1 MQTSLQNANTY
12 FYKLLLMNNQHHS
25 SQQLTKELAAL
36 LQRSG
41 AHVSFDDAI
50 KNIPFEDL
58 GKKPNGV
65 PYSIWQQVE
74 HIRIAQKDILDF
86 SVNKNY
92 QELNWPDDYW
102 GKEAAPKDE
111 AAWNQSIASIHS
123 DLDAFIDAFQNAEDI
138 YEPFKH
144 GSGQSW
150 LREALVLFDHNS
162 YHLGEVIALR
172 RLLGNW
178 RT

>member
-1 MQTSLQNANTY
+1 
-12 FYKLLLMNNQHHS
+12 MNNQNNTA
-25 SQQLTKELAAL
+25 QQLKKELATL
-36 LQRSG
+36 LTTSH
-41 AHVSFDDAI
+41 AHVSFDNAI
-50 KNIPFEDL
+50 KNIPLDDL
-58 GKKPNGV
+58 GKKPDNV

-86 SVNKNY
+86 SLNSNY
-92 QELNWPDDYW
+92 KELNWPDGYW
-102 GKEAAPKDE
+102 VTASAPKNE
-111 AAWNQSIASIHS
+111 EEWNQSISNIKS
-123 DLDAFIDAFQNAEDI
+123 DLNAFIEAFQNADDI

-162 YHLGEVIALR
+162 YHLGEIIALR

-178 RT
+178 KS

>member
-1 MQTSLQNANTY
+1 
-12 FYKLLLMNNQHHS
+12 MNNQNNA
-25 SQQLTKELAAL
+25 SQQLKKELATL
-36 LQRSG
+36 LTKSH

-50 KNIPFEDL
+50 KDIPFEDL

-92 QELNWPDDYW
+92 RELNWPADYW
-102 GKEAAPKDE
+102 VEEAAPTDE
-111 AAWNQSIASIHS
+111 AAWNESIGKIQS
-123 DLDAFIDAFQNAEDI
+123 DLNAFIECLQHVDDVYA
-138 YEPFKH
+138 PFKH

-162 YHLGEVIALR
+162 YHLGEIIALR
-172 RLLGNW
+172 RLLDNW
-178 RT
+178 KSEVR

>member
-1 MQTSLQNANTY
+1 MDNQNDSTQRV
-12 FYKLLLMNNQHHS
+12 K
-25 SQQLTKELAAL
+25 KELATL
-36 LQRSG
+36 LIKSH

-50 KNIPFEDL
+50 NNIPFEDL
-58 GKKPNGV
+58 GKKPDGI

-92 QELNWPDDYW
+92 KELNWPNDYW
-102 GKEAAPKDE
+102 VTATAPENE
-111 AAWNQSIASIHS
+111 AAWRQSIAQIKS
-123 DLDAFIDAFQNAEDI
+123 DLNDFIEALQHADDM
-138 YEPFKH
+138 YTPFEH

-162 YHLGEVIALR
+162 YHLGEIIALR
-172 RLLGNW
+172 RLLRNW
-178 RT
+178 K

>member
-1 MQTSLQNANTY
+1 M
-12 FYKLLLMNNQHHS
+12 FLMNNQNHS
-25 SQQLTKELAAL
+25 SQQLKKELATL
-36 LQRSG
+36 LQKSG

-50 KNIPFEDL
+50 RNIPFNDL
-58 GKKPNGV
+58 GKKPNNV

-74 HIRIAQKDILDF
+74 HIRITQKDILDF

-92 QELNWPDDYW
+92 KELNWPDDYW
-102 GKEAAPKDE
+102 VKEPAPRNE
-111 AAWNQSIASIHS
+111 AAWNQNIANIQS
-123 DLDAFIDAFQNAEDI
+123 DLNEFIEALQNADDI

-172 RLLGNW
+172 RLLRNW
-178 RT
+178 KS

>member
-1 MQTSLQNANTY
+1 
-12 FYKLLLMNNQHHS
+12 MNNQRNS
-25 SQQLTKELAAL
+25 SQQIKKELATL
-36 LQRSG
+36 LTKSH

-50 KNIPFEDL
+50 NNIPFDDL
-58 GKKPNGV
+58 GKKPSGV

-92 QELNWPDDYW
+92 IALNWPNDYW
-102 GKEAAPKDE
+102 VKEAAPKDE
-111 AAWNQSIASIHS
+111 AAWNQSIANIQS
-123 DLDAFIDAFQNAEDI
+123 DLHAFIEAFQNGDDI

-162 YHLGEVIALR
+162 YHLGEIIALR

-178 RT
+178 

>member
-1 MQTSLQNANTY
+1 
-12 FYKLLLMNNQHHS
+12 MNNQNNS
-25 SQQLTKELAAL
+25 SQQLKKELATL
-36 LQRSG
+36 LITSH

-50 KNIPFEDL
+50 KNIPFDDL
-58 GKKPNGV
+58 SKKPNNV
-65 PYSIWQQVE
+65 PYSIWQQIE
-74 HIRIAQKDILDF
+74 HIRITQKDILDF

-92 QELNWPDDYW
+92 KELNWPDDYW
-102 GKEAAPKDE
+102 VIASAPENE
-111 AAWNQSIASIHS
+111 AAWNQSIANIQS
-123 DLDAFIDAFQNAEDI
+123 DLNAFIEALQNADDI

-178 RT
+178 KS

>member
-1 MQTSLQNANTY
+1 
-12 FYKLLLMNNQHHS
+12 MNNQDNA
-25 SQQLTKELAAL
+25 SQQVKKELATL
-36 LQRSG
+36 LQRSH
-41 AHVSFDDAI
+41 AHVSFDDAVN
-50 KNIPFEDL
+50 NIPFEDL

-92 QELNWPDDYW
+92 KELNWPDDYW
-102 GKEAAPKDE
+102 VTATAPKNE
-111 AAWNQSIASIHS
+111 AEWNGSISNIKA
-123 DLDAFIDAFQNAEDI
+123 DLNAFIEGLQHADDI
-138 YEPFKH
+138 YTPFKH

-162 YHLGEVIALR
+162 YHLGEIIALR

-178 RT
+178 KS

>member
-1 MQTSLQNANTY
+1 MNDQNNP
-12 FYKLLLMNNQHHS
+12 
-25 SQQLTKELAAL
+25 SQQIKKELATL
-36 LQRSG
+36 LVKSG

-50 KNIPFEDL
+50 KDIPFDDL
-58 GKKPNGV
+58 GKKPVNV
-65 PYSIWQQVE
+65 PYSIWQQIE

-86 SVNKNY
+86 SVNQNY
-92 QELNWPDDYW
+92 QELDWPDGYW
-102 GKEAAPKDE
+102 VKEAAPANE
-111 AAWNQSIASIHS
+111 AAWNQSIKTIQS
-123 DLDAFIDAFQNAEDI
+123 DLNEFIECFQKADNI

-178 RT
+178 KG